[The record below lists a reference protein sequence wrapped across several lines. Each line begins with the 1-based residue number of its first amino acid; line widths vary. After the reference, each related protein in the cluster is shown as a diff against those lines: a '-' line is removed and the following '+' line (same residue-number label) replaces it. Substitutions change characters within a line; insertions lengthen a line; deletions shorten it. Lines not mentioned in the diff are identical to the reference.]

1 MMDLQEFPEGCIA
14 HIISLTTPRDACRLS
29 LLSKLFRSAADS
41 DAVWDKFLPPETRTM
56 SPEELGVFAART
68 KKEVFLAL
76 CPVLFREGKLSFSL
90 DKWSGKKCY
99 MVSARELGVIW
110 GNTPIYWRWISHP
123 ESRFAEVAELLHV
136 CWLEIHGKLE
146 TRLLSPSTLY
156 KGYLVFKFTA
166 RASGFVHLEAEVTMG
181 LEGGEI
187 SNRTGFLHSGV
198 RNHDDDRYP
207 KVRSDGWL
215 EIEMGEFFCRGESQ
229 GGMLTMHCL
238 ANGAGHWKRG
248 LIVQGIEVRPNT
260 MQFY

>member
-1 MMDLQEFPEGCIA
+1 MKDLQELPEGCIA

-76 CPVLFREGKLSFSL
+76 CPVHFREGKL
-90 DKWSGKKCY
+90 
-99 MVSARELGVIW
+99 
-110 GNTPIYWRWISHP
+110 
-123 ESRFAEVAELLHV
+123 
-136 CWLEIHGKLE
+136 
-146 TRLLSPSTLY
+146 
-156 KGYLVFKFTA
+156 FTA
-166 RASGFVHLEAEVTMG
+166 RASGFVHLPAEVTMG

-187 SNRTGFLHSGV
+187 SNRTEFLHSGV

-215 EIEMGEFFCRGESQ
+215 EIEIGEFFCRGRDDR
-229 GGMLTMHCL
+229 LLKINCL

-248 LIVQGIEVRPNT
+248 LIVQGIEVRPKRE
-260 MQFY
+260 Y